1 MAASTSNGASGK
13 AKPIRS
19 HKDSNSLHMQP
30 PGQHDSTPRDYR
42 EDSRYLENHSSMD
55 GHVLKG
61 SMPQLTESPA
71 AGGCDNWSSNYRAIS
86 NLSKTNSNGRHVP

>member
-13 AKPIRS
+13 SKLMRS

-30 PGQHDSTPRDYR
+30 AGQYDSTPRDHR
-42 EDSRYLENHSSMD
+42 EDSRFLENHSSMD

-61 SMPQLTESPA
+61 SMPQLMESPA
-71 AGGCDNWSSNYRAIS
+71 AGGGDIWSSNNRAVS
-86 NLSKTNSNGRHVP
+86 NLSIANSNGRPVP